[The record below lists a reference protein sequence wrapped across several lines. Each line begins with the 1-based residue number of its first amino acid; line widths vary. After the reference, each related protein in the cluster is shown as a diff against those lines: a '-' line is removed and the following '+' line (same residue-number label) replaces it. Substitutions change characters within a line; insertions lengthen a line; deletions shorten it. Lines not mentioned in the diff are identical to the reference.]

1 MALRLVAWSLLAVML
16 AAAPAPPALAGPP
29 GCPPGHA
36 KKGWCDDGRRW
47 HVGDRV
53 ADDRVV
59 VIRARGG
66 LPRPSKGEVWVE
78 VDDEVLL
85 IALATGLVLD
95 VWRED

>member
-1 MALRLVAWSLLAVML
+1 MSLRWLAWSLAVLLAAT
-16 AAAPAPPALAGPP
+16 AAAPVAAGPP
-29 GCPPGHA
+29 FCPPGHA

-53 ADDRVV
+53 PDDRIV
-59 VIRARGG
+59 VIRERHG
-66 LPRPSKGEVWVE
+66 RPGPSEGEVWVE

-95 VWRED
+95 VLRAD